1 MIYAK
6 PFIWTESNPYEV
18 TAVLDEFVAH
28 PEFLNYPAPPEQ
40 ARQIGASLLTD
51 PNNLIW
57 TCYNGKDLT
66 GLVILTRIVPRVDAL
81 VHFMFVDKELASKRK
96 LLRNLIGFWF
106 KDLGFN
112 RLSMEVPEGVRLER
126 FARKVLYFKLEGE
139 IRPRNPELP
148 ASLSDNWVARQGSRR
163 ESSYFDGAVWK
174 DIVLL
179 RLLASEWVGDT
190 REVPCQ
196 SEPLPVQ
203 QPQSSVAPSEDSSE
217 VVVPA
222 TLSLYS
228 RRISSP

>member
-28 PEFLNYPAPPEQ
+28 PEFLAYPATPEQ

-179 RLLASEWVGDT
+179 RLLASEWVTGE
-190 REVPCQ
+190 EVPCR
-196 SEPLPVQ
+196 SEPLQEP
-203 QPQSSVAPSEDSSE
+203 QPPSSVAPSEVSSE

-222 TLSLYS
+222 TLNLYS
-228 RRISSP
+228 RKISSP